1 MLKGFEA
8 FVFKHIFI
16 EARDYMEIG
25 LREWLIVIGIIVI
38 AGILFDGWRRMRG
51 GKGKL
56 KFRLDR
62 SYSNLPDDEGSAEV
76 LGPARVLDTHK
87 EPELDET
94 DLPSMSAPA
103 REREREP
110 KPARAPK
117 RGKRAAAESQQG
129 DLNLVAEPREPDLFA
144 DSDDDFSADNNR
156 NSGFAT
162 SNNAAKELP
171 PVEEVLVISVISR
184 DEGGFKG
191 PALLQNILES
201 GLRFGEMDI
210 FHRHESMAGHG
221 EVLFSMANAVKPG
234 IFDLDDIDHF
244 STRAVSFF
252 LGLPGPRHPK
262 QAFDVMVAAARKLA
276 HELDGELKDDQR
288 SVLTAQTIEH
298 YRQRIVEFERR
309 ALTQKR

>member
-1 MLKGFEA
+1 
-8 FVFKHIFI
+8 
-16 EARDYMEIG
+16 MEIG
-25 LREWLIVIGIIVI
+25 LREWLIVIGVIVI

-62 SYSNLPDDEGSAEV
+62 SYSNLPDEEGSAEV
-76 LGPARVLDTHK
+76 LGPSRVLETQK
-87 EPELDET
+87 EPELDEA
-94 DLPSMSAPA
+94 DLPSLSAPA
-103 REREREP
+103 RERDREREP
-110 KPARAPK
+110 KPAKASK
-117 RGKRAAAESQQG
+117 RNKRAAQEQG
-129 DLNLVAEPREPDLFA
+129 DLDLVAEPREPDLFA
-144 DSDDDFSADNNR
+144 DADESFTADNSR
-156 NSGFAT
+156 NNGFAAAGN
-162 SNNAAKELP
+162 SAKELP

-276 HELDGELKDDQR
+276 HELNGELKDDQR